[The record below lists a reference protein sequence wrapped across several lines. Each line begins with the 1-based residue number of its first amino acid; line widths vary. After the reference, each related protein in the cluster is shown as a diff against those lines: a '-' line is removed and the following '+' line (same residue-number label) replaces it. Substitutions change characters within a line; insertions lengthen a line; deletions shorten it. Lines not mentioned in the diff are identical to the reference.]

1 MEAAPGFE
9 PGIKALQASALPLG
23 HAAGDFLERET
34 RFELATLALARRC
47 STTELFPLICKI
59 DFFIYHPVKYL
70 SSHKYITISFSEII
84 LLKHP
89 LLVEVRLVIGILFQ
103 GPGDIFMGVLHVL
116 HPVIHPAHE
125 IQVLRVLG
133 IGFQRLLGMGE
144 RLVEQFVLRGVE
156 LPEAVMHRRVF
167 LIQLHR
173 LQKICLGLLKI
184 IIPPV
189 RHTQAVMR
197 VEGVFGFV
205 NQLRVLKDRI
215 LVAGF
220 SFAGGLLLKA
230 CTDPQIN
237 PVAIICYGSY
247 YDLESALRY
256 FLTGWARFGE
266 ISLNIT
272 PHEYARAVFF
282 WNYLDQMGGDLDTE
296 RLRECMYRFITD
308 EKDEARAMAS
318 SLGEGERAFA
328 NMAFD
333 PDDKEGIVAAEQI
346 LPRVQGHL
354 RSISPKYFCDRLSA
368 PIFLIHGIQDI
379 MIPYTETLALAAALE
394 RARKEHYVY
403 ISRIYS
409 HSVAEGQSMGEYMK
423 EVKTL
428 IGFLNQLFRYL

>member
-1 MEAAPGFE
+1 MSS
-9 PGIKALQASALPLG
+9 KNPLRSVDR
-23 HAAGDFLERET
+23 AWRM
-34 RFELATLALARRC
+34 
-47 STTELFPLICKI
+47 
-59 DFFIYHPVKYL
+59 
-70 SSHKYITISFSEII
+70 
-84 LLKHP
+84 
-89 LLVEVRLVIGILFQ
+89 ILF
-103 GPGDIFMGVLHVL
+103 GVS
-116 HPVIHPAHE
+116 
-125 IQVLRVLG
+125 VLG
-133 IGFQRLLGMGE
+133 TGQPRFSRL
-144 RLVEQFVLRGVE
+144 FLRGVVRVDQVYEYGDSEYALRLYYPKGIERPLPAVILYHGTTPKGETHESMNHLAANLARVGVRVYIPE
-156 LPEAVMHRRVF
+156 LPILKMALVREETLSR
-167 LIQLHR
+167 ISR
-173 LQKICLGLLKI
+173 LYSFIVAK
-184 IIPPV
+184 
-189 RHTQAVMR
+189 
-197 VEGVFGFV
+197 EE
-205 NQLRVLKDRI
+205 VLEDRI
-215 LVAGF
+215 IVAGF

-230 CTDPQIN
+230 CIDPQIN

-256 FLTGWARFGE
+256 FLTGSARFGE
-266 ISLNIT
+266 ISLTIT

-308 EKDEARAMAS
+308 KKDEARAMAR

-333 PDDKEGIVAAEQI
+333 PDDKEGIVVAEQM
-346 LPRVQGHL
+346 LPRVEEQL
-354 RSISPKYFCDRLSA
+354 RSISPKYFFDRLSA